1 MESKLPFRL
10 RSWQVTDLD
19 SLVAYGNN
27 KKIAGFL
34 TDAFPHP
41 YTREA
46 GEKFIAYAQSTN
58 PTRIFAIDI
67 EGKACGG
74 IGLHPQADIQRFNAE
89 LGYWL
94 AEPFWNQGIITAA
107 IQEIV
112 RYGFTNLPVNRIF
125 ARPFGSNIASQRALE
140 KAGFTLE
147 ARFENTLIKN
157 DIWQDELI
165 YAMRKDKGMML

>member
-1 MESKLPFRL
+1 MESTVPFKLRP
-10 RSWQVTDLD
+10 WLD
-19 SLVAYGNN
+19 SDLEDLVAYGNN

-41 YTREA
+41 YTPEV

-74 IGLHPQADIQRFNAE
+74 IGLHPQEDIQRFNAE

-107 IQEIV
+107 IQKIV
-112 RYGFTNLPVNRIF
+112 RYGFMHLPINRIF
-125 ARPFGSNIASQRALE
+125 ARPFGTNIASQRALE

-147 ARFENTLIKN
+147 ARFEKTLIKN
-157 DIWQDELI
+157 DEWQDELI